1 MIYRVDPRIFQQY
14 PDFYRGVA
22 VACNVDN
29 TASANVELE
38 HLLSQRIQAIESDPA
53 VSVEHL
59 RIRGWSE
66 VYRTFAFKEAGK
78 LHPSI
83 WHLVHRI
90 RKKKGI
96 NFISPLVCISNFI
109 SLTYLTPSGLV
120 DASKVVGDLVLG
132 YALGSERFVPIGGGH
147 SSCPCPGEIIYCDS
161 GSGNVMCRAWN
172 NRGGMETA
180 VLPTTQKAIIDVDG
194 LLTVIPR
201 EQVEVA
207 TCQVA
212 ELAQRFCGASTSVYF
227 LSAANPTLE
236 L

>member
-1 MIYRVDPRIFQQY
+1 MIYRVDPRIFDQY
-14 PDFYRGVA
+14 PAFYRGVV
-22 VACNVDN
+22 VASNVDN
-29 TASANVELE
+29 TASANGELE
-38 HLLSQRIQAIESDPA
+38 ERLRQRIQAIESDPS
-53 VSVEHL
+53 VSESHL
-59 RIRGWSE
+59 RIREWSE
-66 VYRTFAFKEAGK
+66 VYRTFAFKEARK

-96 NFISPLVCISNFI
+96 NFISPLVCISNLI

-120 DASKVVGDLVLG
+120 DGSKVVGDLVLG
-132 YALGSERFVPIGGGH
+132 YALGSERFVPIGGGQ

-180 VLPTTQKAIIDVDG
+180 VLPTTQNAIIDLDA

-201 EQVEVA
+201 EEVEVA
-207 TCQVA
+207 TCEVA
-212 ELAQRFCGASTSVYF
+212 ELAQRFCGASTSVYY